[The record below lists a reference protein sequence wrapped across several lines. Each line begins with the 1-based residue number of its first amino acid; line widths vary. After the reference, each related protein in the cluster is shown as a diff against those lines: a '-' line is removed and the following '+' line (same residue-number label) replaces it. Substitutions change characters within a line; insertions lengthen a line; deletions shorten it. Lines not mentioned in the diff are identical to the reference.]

1 MGRMR
6 ALFRLLGSLAIGIL
20 LLVAAGLVWFRLL
33 DKGKYATSCEYSLA
47 CRSMYCL
54 HHDLRGEVQVTAPGT
69 CTIACAADAECG
81 DGFRCVALSEPSL
94 DDLPPFRRPVR
105 ACIRVETPAPTR

>member
-6 ALFRLLGSLAIGIL
+6 AFFRLLGWLAIGL
-20 LLVAAGLVWFRLL
+20 LLLIGAGLVWFRLL
-33 DKGKYATSCEYSLA
+33 DKGKYASTCEYSLA

-54 HHDLRGEVQVTAPGT
+54 HHALRGEVQVTASGT
-69 CTIACAADAECG
+69 CTMACTGNAECG
-81 DGFRCVALSEPSL
+81 DGLRCVQLSEASL
-94 DDLPPFRRPVR
+94 DDLPPFLRPVH

>member
-1 MGRMR
+1 MGLPR

-20 LLVAAGLVWFRLL
+20 LLVGAGLVWFRLL
-33 DKGKYATSCEYSLA
+33 DKGKYATPCEYSLA

-54 HHDLRGEVQVTAPGT
+54 HHALRGEVQVTAPGT
-69 CTIACAADAECG
+69 CTMACAADTECG
-81 DGFRCVALSEPSL
+81 DGLRCVALTEASL
-94 DDLPPFRRPVR
+94 DDLPPVRRPAR